1 MSQTTV
7 CTVNILKQT
16 AEITDSEM
24 SQTTVCT
31 VNILKQT
38 AEITDSEMS
47 DYCLYC
53 EYSETDSRNNR

>member
-1 MSQTTV
+1 MSTGLLSV
-7 CTVNILKQT
+7 TVNILEQT

-47 DYCLYC
+47 QLL
-53 EYSETDSRNNR
+53 SVL